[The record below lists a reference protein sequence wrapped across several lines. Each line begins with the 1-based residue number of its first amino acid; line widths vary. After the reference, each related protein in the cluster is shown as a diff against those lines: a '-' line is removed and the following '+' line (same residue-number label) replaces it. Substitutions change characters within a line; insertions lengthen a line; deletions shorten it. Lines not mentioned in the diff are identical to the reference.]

1 MTSRGVKYVSKDDEE
16 KTKLLSD
23 DILQD
28 EYEVWVWIWKITE
41 MKNMRK
47 RFLKLVFLGAIYK
60 RFLRVKEKDT
70 KIIWWAICINR
81 GRWYTS
87 VSSFRPMCRN
97 RGKKFD
103 KYYDYLE
110 FFVVIYFH
118 ERIFQRSLT
127 GSTWWYFS

>member
-23 DILQD
+23 DIFQD
-28 EYEVWVWIWKITE
+28 EYEVWNMN
-41 MKNMRK
+41 MKDYWNEK
-47 RFLKLVFLGAIYK
+47 YDEKVFETCFLGAIYK

>member
-23 DILQD
+23 DIFQD
-28 EYEVWVWIWKITE
+28 EYEVWIWKITE

-97 RGKKFD
+97 RGKKD
-103 KYYDYLE
+103 KCYD
-110 FFVVIYFH
+110 
-118 ERIFQRSLT
+118 RIFCSNLFSRKNF
-127 GSTWWYFS
+127 STISYRFNLVIL

>member
-23 DILQD
+23 DIFQD
-28 EYEVWVWIWKITE
+28 EYEVWIWKITE

-103 KYYDYLE
+103 KCYDYL
-110 FFVVIYFH
+110 F
-118 ERIFQRSLT
+118 RIFCSNLFSRKNF
-127 GSTWWYFS
+127 STISYRFNLVIL

>member
-23 DILQD
+23 DIFQD
-28 EYEVWVWIWKITE
+28 EYEVWIWKITE

-118 ERIFQRSLT
+118 EGIFQRSLT

>member
-23 DILQD
+23 DIFQD
-28 EYEVWVWIWKITE
+28 EYEVWIWKITE

-103 KYYDYLE
+103 KCFDYL
-110 FFVVIYFH
+110 F
-118 ERIFQRSLT
+118 RIFCSNLFSRKNF
-127 GSTWWYFS
+127 STISYRFNLVIL

>member
-23 DILQD
+23 DNFQD
-28 EYEVWVWIWKITE
+28 EYEVWIWKITE

>member
-23 DILQD
+23 DNFQD
-28 EYEVWVWIWKITE
+28 EYEVWIWKINE

>member
-23 DILQD
+23 DIFQD
-28 EYEVWVWIWKITE
+28 EYEVWIWKITE